1 MKCKIDTDRESF
13 GNLPKGDNTDDLIIY
28 FSFILLTTKNM
39 ISKMSLYLQSL
50 NSD

>member
-13 GNLPKGDNTDDLIIY
+13 VYLPKDENTDDLIIY
-28 FSFILLTTKNM
+28 FSFLLLTTKNM
-39 ISKMSLYLQSL
+39 ISKMFFYLQFL